1 MKKYVTFFVTLTLM
15 GSFALPV
22 FAQTNTEALT
32 TQIQSLKQELIKLLL
47 VRIEELKAQI
57 SELQAAQARTSS
69 GTSTLFV
76 ESVPLLSGGIARAG
90 TSVPVSYL
98 YLRNTGKD
106 YTTLT
111 GFWVTQNGS
120 ASTKAVIGF
129 TSVDDKEIAHGATG
143 GSEGTTPFKN
153 GSAFVPMDI
162 VFTPGQER
170 LFTIKA
176 ILTSDVSSYAGTQL
190 KIDVTGVESNAQE
203 SGVFP
208 IRGTTWTIGY

>member
-1 MKKYVTFFVTLTLM
+1 MKKYVTFFVTLTLI

-22 FAQTNTEALT
+22 FAQTDAVALA

-47 VRIEELKAQI
+47 VRIEELKVQI
-57 SELQAAQARTSS
+57 SELQAAQAKTSS
-69 GTSTLFV
+69 GTATLFV

-98 YLRNTGKD
+98 YLRNAGKEH
-106 YTTLT
+106 TTLS

-120 ASTKAVIGF
+120 ASTEAIIGF
-129 TSVDDKEIAHGATG
+129 TSVDDKEIAHGSVG
-143 GSEGTTPFKN
+143 GSEGATPFKN
-153 GSAFVPMDI
+153 KSAFVPIDI
-162 VFTPGQER
+162 IFAPGQER

-176 ILTSDVSSYAGTQL
+176 RLTGDVFSHIGTQL